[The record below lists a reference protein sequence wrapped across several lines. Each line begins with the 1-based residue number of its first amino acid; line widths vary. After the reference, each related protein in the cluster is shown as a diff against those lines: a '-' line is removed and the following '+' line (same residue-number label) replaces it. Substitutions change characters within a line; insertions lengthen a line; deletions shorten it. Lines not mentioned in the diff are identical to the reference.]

1 MRVDFSPPYI
11 DQSVVD
17 QVVDTLKSGWITT
30 GNKVKLLESE
40 IKSYTGSQ
48 SVLCVN
54 SWTSGAIMMLRWLG
68 LKPGDEVIIPAYTYA
83 ATALAVMHAGGI
95 PVMVDIC
102 DDFNISLTEI
112 RNAIT
117 PKTKAI
123 IPVDVAGLP
132 CDYKEIMQ
140 LVNESEVK
148 AKFIPTSKIQEQLNR
163 ILVLIDAAHSF
174 GGKYNDK
181 NIGVDA
187 DLTIF
192 SLHAVKNLTTAEG
205 GAICINMPLPF
216 DNSNL
221 YEELRSMS
229 MNCQSKDAY
238 AKSIAGCWKY
248 DIVGFGMKINMPDV
262 NAAIGLAQLRKFM
275 KLLSKRKKIS
285 NHYQESFSKYKWA
298 ILPTQYDAVKE
309 SAYHVFPLRIKDIT
323 EVQRDEIISEISKL
337 DIATNVHYI
346 PLPMFSFF
354 KESGYDISNYPN
366 SYKNFACEIS
376 LPIYPQL
383 TEEEVD
389 FVIKSVKESY
399 EKVVL
404 NR

>member
-17 QVVDTLKSGWITT
+17 EVVDTLKSGWITT

-40 IKSYTGSQ
+40 IKTFTGSQ

-68 LKPGDEVIIPAYTYA
+68 LKPGDEVIIPVYTYA
-83 ATALAVMHAGGI
+83 ATALAVLHAGGT

-102 DDFNISLTEI
+102 DDFNISLAEI
-112 RNAIT
+112 RKAIT
-117 PKTKAI
+117 AKTKAI
-123 IPVDVAGLP
+123 IPVDVAGWP
-132 CDYKEIMQ
+132 CDYTEIMQ
-140 LVNESEVK
+140 LVNDKEIKSL
-148 AKFIPTSKIQEQLNR
+148 FTPTSEIQEQLGR

-174 GGKYNDK
+174 GGKYNGK
-181 NIGVDA
+181 NIGGGA

-216 DNSNL
+216 DNNNL
-221 YEELRSMS
+221 YDELRSMS

-248 DIVGFGMKINMPDV
+248 DIVGFGMKINLPDV
-262 NAAIGLAQLRKFM
+262 NAAIGLAQLRKFSH
-275 KLLSKRKKIS
+275 LLSQRKRIS
-285 NHYQESFSKYKWA
+285 NHYQESFSKYEWA
-298 ILPTQYDAVKE
+298 ILPSQLDETKE
-309 SAYHVFPLRIKDIT
+309 SAYHVFPLRIKNIT
-323 EVQRDEIISEISKL
+323 EEQRDEIINEISKL
-337 DIATNVHYI
+337 DVATNVHYI

-354 KESGYDISNYPN
+354 KENGYDISNYPN

-383 TEEEVD
+383 TIEEVD

-399 EKVVL
+399 EKVIL
-404 NR
+404 Y